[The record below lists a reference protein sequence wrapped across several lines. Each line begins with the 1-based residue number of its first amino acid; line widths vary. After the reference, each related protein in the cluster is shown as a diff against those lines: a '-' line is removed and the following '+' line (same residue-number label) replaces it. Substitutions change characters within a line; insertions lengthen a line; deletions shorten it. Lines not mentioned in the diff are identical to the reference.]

1 MGDVF
6 GAVLSGRQAAVS
18 GVEGRPPSVD
28 IWPYVNPYIIY
39 VYDKCIYIY
48 IYIYIYIC
56 VMKIYYALSFIYVYT
71 HLCVYSVY
79 CTIQRSRYD
88 TIPYLILSSTP

>member
-39 VYDKCIYIY
+39 VYDKCVC
-48 IYIYIYIC
+48 IYIC
-56 VMKIYYALSFIYVYT
+56 VMKIYCALSFIYVYT
-71 HLCVYSVY
+71 HPCVYSVY

-88 TIPYLILSSTP
+88 TIPYLISSSTP